1 MTEPK
6 VEERDPESIV
16 TCRVNFPVYK
26 QGDDMSSALEESDGF
41 APDAFGRLAMQYA
54 EAAAI
59 CHRLEVL
66 TAIFDVRVEAD
77 THLVS
82 VTGPWFA
89 LEMFVLGGDL
99 TVEAEDEDEDEDE
112 ECPEDCEGCSCDEE
126 DEAEGEDDLL
136 KLEKLQ

>member
-26 QGDDMSSALEESDGF
+26 QGDDMSMALEDADGF

-66 TAIFDVRVEAD
+66 TAIFDVRVEAY
-77 THLVS
+77 THLVT

-89 LEMFVLGGDL
+89 LEMFVLAGDL
-99 TVEAEDEDEDEDE
+99 TVEDDVQGEDE

-126 DEAEGEDDLL
+126 DEGEDDLL